1 MKSTVLWAL
10 VGLNA
15 VLLFMFAGQF
25 NHLSTAQ
32 AQFHRPA
39 DYLLIPGE
47 VTGGSTGLVYI
58 IDSTN
63 GRLGAMA
70 YDDSSR
76 TLQTMPEIDLN
87 RVYSIAAQNQAR

>member
-1 MKSTVLWAL
+1 MKSTVLWVL

-15 VLLFMFAGQF
+15 VLLFLFAGQF
-25 NHLSTAQ
+25 NRLGTAQ
-32 AQFHRPA
+32 AQIRRPA
-39 DYLLIPGE
+39 DYLMIPGE
-47 VTGGSTGLVYI
+47 VNGGSTALVYI

-70 YDDSSR
+70 YDESSR

-87 RVYSIAAQNQAR
+87 RVYSAAAPH